1 MVITVITQNF
11 LQGIWWSMDRFL
23 SNGWLSQWKVAQPI
37 DSFNNIFVLTRS
49 FGYNMFPVRVSRSH
63 VVPLAIK
70 KQLFSTPKAGS
81 LFASEMRS
89 LAEWDWLTSY
99 MISGSLYIGNV
110 QYFVNLTLPNLYF
123 FQTFLLFQFSK
134 YGLTGFENGR
144 FFLFRDPSWSNW
156 WLQKVGKPH

>member
-1 MVITVITQNF
+1 MKA
-11 LQGIWWSMDRFL
+11 
-23 SNGWLSQWKVAQPI
+23 SNVP
-37 DSFNNIFVLTRS
+37 FVL
-49 FGYNMFPVRVSRSH
+49 YNLPFSRLLKHMNKTEGNILKHMTCIWHFLCHVMWGQKH

-110 QYFVNLTLPNLYF
+110 QYFVNLNLPNSYL
-123 FQTFLLFQFSK
+123 FQAYLLFQFSK
-134 YGLTGFENGR
+134 FGLTDFENGR
-144 FFLFRDPSWSNW
+144 FFLFCDPSWSNW
-156 WLQKVGKPH
+156 WLQKVGKSD

>member
-1 MVITVITQNF
+1 MSKWHSLEIHRGCVNTISWDETGQYLLSGSDDHRLIITEPHSKKIYIGKNQ
-11 LQGIWWSMDRFL
+11 
-23 SNGWLSQWKVAQPI
+23 
-37 DSFNNIFVLTRS
+37 
-49 FGYNMFPVRVSRSH
+49 

-110 QYFVNLTLPNLYF
+110 QYFVNLTLPNLYL
-123 FQTFLLFQFSK
+123 FQNFLLFQFLK
-134 YGLTGFENGR
+134 FGLTDFENGR
-144 FFLFRDPSWSNW
+144 FFLFRDPSWWNW
-156 WLQKVGKPH
+156 WLEKVGKSY